1 MPLAQPHQ
9 ILAQKLLFQRWKLP
23 NKVFPPGAVT
33 AKTPLSDEIANITV
47 FISTRRDSTA
57 APSLLHNSP
66 EQPRW
71 DKTRPVNRY
80 FILPRLQYSQTR
92 VVTLDPHKYD
102 NLSFTRQGISF
113 NKVRFRFTS
122 RKTID

>member
-57 APSLLHNSP
+57 AWIPISTTISPSLGRASALIKYVSVSRAEIRLIESGNEEGRNS
-66 EQPRW
+66 
-71 DKTRPVNRY
+71 
-80 FILPRLQYSQTR
+80 S
-92 VVTLDPHKYD
+92 
-102 NLSFTRQGISF
+102 SFTL
-113 NKVRFRFTS
+113 
-122 RKTID
+122 